1 MVCQTEICG
10 TPDRDHLVDSGVKGS
25 RMMESTM
32 VALMPEVSV
41 RGKGWS
47 PLHCSYPPSHRQ
59 GNIYM
64 VALMLDPST
73 TQVMD
78 SLVNKARP

>member
-1 MVCQTEICG
+1 
-10 TPDRDHLVDSGVKGS
+10 
-25 RMMESTM
+25 MMESTM

-41 RGKGWS
+41 RGKGWN
-47 PLHCSYPPSHRQ
+47 PLHCSYSTSHRQ